1 VSISCR
7 GEKNDGQDMLF
18 YLTSPND
25 PWILAAAAAAA
36 AVRNTVLQ
44 ST

>member
-1 VSISCR
+1 
-7 GEKNDGQDMLF
+7 MLF

-36 AVRNTVLQ
+36 AAVRNTVLQ

>member
-1 VSISCR
+1 VR
-7 GEKNDGQDMLF
+7 KNDGQDMLF

-36 AVRNTVLQ
+36 AAAAVRNTVLQ